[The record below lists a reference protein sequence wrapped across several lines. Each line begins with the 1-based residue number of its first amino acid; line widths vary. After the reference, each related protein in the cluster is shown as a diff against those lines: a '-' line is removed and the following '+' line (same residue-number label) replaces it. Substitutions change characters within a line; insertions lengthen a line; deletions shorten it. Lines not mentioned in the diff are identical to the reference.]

1 MSKKTTLSL
10 LFLLLGITLF
20 AQNHIVSGHI
30 RDAETRETLIGANIY
45 ETTSGTGSRTNSF
58 GFFSITLPEGARTI
72 VFSFLGYE
80 NQTFELELASD
91 TTIQVYLHPLATELS
106 EVVVSG
112 GGTRLR
118 DTRLGMV
125 NMPITTIRTT
135 PALLGETDL
144 MKALQLIPGVHG
156 TSEGKSDLTVRG
168 GSPAQNLILL
178 DGVPI
183 YNPNHV
189 FGFLSIF
196 NTEAL
201 NNVTLYKSSFPA
213 RFGGRLS
220 SVIDITTRDGNKQ
233 RFAGSVTVGLPTMAI
248 NLEGPIVRDRTSF
261 TFSARRTY
269 LDLLMGAINDRF
281 MDDDSRS
288 RANFFFHDIN
298 AKIHH
303 RIDHNTSLRLSV
315 YNGNDKLIQTTSGDN
330 EVSHLLRESE
340 ERLDWGTTIVSG
352 QLSRVLTPNLFL
364 RAMVAFNQYHYRVE
378 SEYEYISGF
387 IEQTEQIRTR
397 NFLFSSGIRD
407 YSASADFEFYPAANR
422 TIRFGTA
429 FTFHDFNPEVITVSV
444 TTNNDREVSDN
455 NPQHTF
461 ARQWAVYAEDE
472 WDISRRM
479 RLNAGLRF
487 SLFNVDRTTYTAL
500 DPRLSFR
507 YMLTDR
513 MALQAGY
520 TMMQQYVHLL
530 SSNSLVLQTDLWV
543 PVTGN
548 VKPMHSNQFS
558 LGLFYELPHSVF
570 LSLESYYKDM
580 RNVIEYADGISH
592 TAVST
597 GWEDRVEAGI
607 GRSYGAEFALER
619 REGRLTGMASYTWSK
634 SERKFDDINF
644 GEWFPSQ
651 FDRRHAINISLNYQL
666 GTRFN
671 FAAAWIYHTG
681 NWVTLPM
688 MTFVPP
694 DVPYFDSRPGNM
706 DDMLQLERRNN
717 FRMANHHRL
726 DVGVNYRFRQ
736 RGNSYNMLSL
746 SVYNVY
752 NRMNAFRMAVD
763 TEWNHNAE
771 GDVVLTRSL
780 RQVTLFPIIPAL
792 SFTRRF

>member
-1 MSKKTTLSL
+1 
-10 LFLLLGITLF
+10 
-20 AQNHIVSGHI
+20 
-30 RDAETRETLIGANIY
+30 
-45 ETTSGTGSRTNSF
+45 
-58 GFFSITLPEGARTI
+58 
-72 VFSFLGYE
+72 
-80 NQTFELELASD
+80 
-91 TTIQVYLHPLATELS
+91 
-106 EVVVSG
+106 
-112 GGTRLR
+112 
-118 DTRLGMV
+118 
-125 NMPITTIRTT
+125 
-135 PALLGETDL
+135 
-144 MKALQLIPGVHG
+144 LIPGVQG

-201 NNVTLYKSSFPA
+201 KNVTLYKSSFPA

-220 SVIDITTRDGNKQ
+220 SVIDITTRDGNQQ
-233 RFAGSVTVGLPTMAI
+233 RFAGSVTAGLPTVAI

-269 LDLLMGAINDRF
+269 LDLLMGAINDRL
-281 MDDDSRS
+281 DDDSRS

-315 YNGNDKLIQTTSGDN
+315 YNGNDRLTQTTAEDDN
-330 EVSHLLRESE
+330 ASHLLQASE

-352 QLSRVLTPNLFL
+352 QLNRVFTPNLFL
-364 RAMVAFNQYHYRVE
+364 RAMLAYNQYHYRVE
-378 SEYEYISGF
+378 ADYEYVSGF
-387 IEQTEQIRTR
+387 TGQGEQTTTR

-407 YSASADFEFYPAANR
+407 YSASADFEFYPAPNR
-422 TIRFGTA
+422 TVRFGTV
-429 FTFHDFNPEVITVSV
+429 FTFHDFNPEAISLSV
-444 TTNNDREVSDN
+444 TADTEQVSNN
-455 NPQHTF
+455 NPQNTF
-461 ARQWAVYAEDE
+461 ARQWALYAEDE

-507 YMLTDR
+507 YMFTDR
-513 MALQAGY
+513 MSLQASY

-548 VKPMHSNQFS
+548 VKPMRSNQYAI
-558 LGLFYELPHSVF
+558 GMFYELPGSVV
-570 LSLESYYKDM
+570 LSLEPYYKDM
-580 RNVIEYADGISH
+580 RNIIDYQGGISH
-592 TAVST
+592 TAEST
-597 GWEDRVEAGI
+597 GWESKVEAGI
-607 GRSYGAEFALER
+607 GRSYGVEFSLER
-619 REGRLTGMASYTWSK
+619 REGRVAGMASYTWSK

-651 FDRRHAINISLNYQL
+651 FDRRHAINLSLNYQL
-666 GTRFN
+666 NTRFN
-671 FAAAWIYHTG
+671 IAAAWIYHTG

-694 DVPYFDSRPGNM
+694 DVPNAGFHPDSENV
-706 DDMLQLERRNN
+706 LQLERRNN
-717 FRMANHHRL
+717 FRMADHHRL

-736 RGNSYNMLSL
+736 REYSYNMLSL

-763 TEWNHNAE
+763 TEWSHNQE
-771 GDVVLTRSL
+771 GDVVFVRSL